1 MIIPVQ
7 SNVLIK
13 ALPVLDS
20 DGDEVDIL
28 AQTHRRG
35 EILAIWSA
43 CDIPLQIGDIVLMN
57 KSNYFLPLGEEV
69 LVHSSAIFAIEKNDS
84 VIDGETVE

>member
-35 EILAIWSA
+35 EILAI
-43 CDIPLQIGDIVLMN
+43 
-57 KSNYFLPLGEEV
+57 
-69 LVHSSAIFAIEKNDS
+69 
-84 VIDGETVE
+84 